1 LSTHRKELR
10 IIDRL
15 EQTIGLIKCAT
26 NEVLSEHPLS
36 KVSFML
42 KTPDPRVI
50 CYIAKDQTKGTIKA
64 ARACFFVKLLKEQS
78 QDDIITFFVMWL
90 TIQMFRFIRA
100 VQEPKPAAQ
109 IPVLST
115 LRMVI
120 WITTRV

>member
-1 LSTHRKELR
+1 MSTHRKELR

-78 QDDIITFFVMWL
+78 QDDIITC
-90 TIQMFRFIRA
+90 FRDVVNNPNVSIHSSCPGTQTSCSDTSSEYF
-100 VQEPKPAAQ
+100 ENGY
-109 IPVLST
+109 LDNN
-115 LRMVI
+115 
-120 WITTRV
+120 